1 MRCTSLAA
9 PYLGDEI
16 KVQTMVPL
24 WAERHREGGGGG
36 GVAPGCKALAEET
49 WGGTPASPDRAL
61 CPSTA
66 DAWGTP
72 SSAHWVLGGS
82 HLSSSEGSTAMRGQ
96 RPKVARL
103 WGRGWGCPQPL
114 VAQLDKGGQAVG
126 IRHFN
131 PLALTSHLHW
141 LSWAGGRVGG
151 GLPSQG
157 LVDGHSRPHP
167 FLGSSGSL
175 RSASPKPLPPKV
187 HFLQCVQC
195 GSLPGG
201 VEPAGRMWWGWGGGW
216 GWPPMPRG
224 GGGGQL
230 HRDFSSQ
237 IGRRGAERQSPE
249 SAQHRTLWGGWRSHN
264 RLQDTPEKES
274 ATCPCALVT
283 PGISHN
289 PLLPLSHPCPPW
301 HPWGLPTGLE
311 TPAWEA
317 QLTSRQWVTVGMQGE
332 VSLLGVLPH
341 RAWAQAPGCAHL
353 VLGGGGSGR
362 LPFQSSSKR

>member
-1 MRCTSLAA
+1 MGGPPFPGFGGWTL
-9 PYLGDEI
+9 
-16 KVQTMVPL
+16 QT
-24 WAERHREGGGGG
+24 
-36 GVAPGCKALAEET
+36 T
-49 WGGTPASPDRAL
+49 
-61 CPSTA
+61 
-66 DAWGTP
+66 
-72 SSAHWVLGGS
+72 
-82 HLSSSEGSTAMRGQ
+82 
-96 RPKVARL
+96 
-103 WGRGWGCPQPL
+103 
-114 VAQLDKGGQAVG
+114 
-126 IRHFN
+126 
-131 PLALTSHLHW
+131 
-141 LSWAGGRVGG
+141 
-151 GLPSQG
+151 
-157 LVDGHSRPHP
+157 P
-167 FLGSSGSL
+167 FLGKLWVSPL
-175 RSASPKPLPPKV
+175 RLPQAPPSKSAFLTVCAMRIPPRG
-187 HFLQCVQC
+187 C
-195 GSLPGG
+195 GASRQDVVG
-201 VEPAGRMWWGWGGGW
+201 VGWGW

-289 PLLPLSHPCPPW
+289 PLLPLSRPCPPW